1 MILFRNRR
9 NRIIQEKSDNVTLM
23 FPLMFPCRTLLR
35 CVETS
40 GEPHVLQ
47 RRYCLDLGIC
57 NPCFAF
63 RLDHIMI
70 PAEAATLRAV
80 MKWEAAALTDHDTV
94 SGVERF
100 LAAAADTSLHAVSGV
115 ELASMLFNK
124 DIHIVGL
131 FIDPC
136 NATLLAAL
144 EQMRKWRE
152 ERNAE
157 MVERIRSK
165 GYEIT
170 LEEVLSE
177 ANGESIGRPHMAS
190 VLLKKGYFENMQ
202 GVFNRLIGRNG
213 SCYVLRKYY
222 PVDVCIRL
230 IREAGGLAIWA
241 HPLHAAH
248 GARAALRKIGSRLV
262 TYGLDGL
269 ECYYSMFSEEQQN
282 DALEF
287 ARARSL
293 LVSGGS
299 DYHGASHPQVKM
311 GTGIDGNLAIP
322 FEIYERLL
330 AEKQNRNSHDG
341 EKTC

>member
-1 MILFRNRR
+1 MIDLHMHSSC
-9 NRIIQEKSDNVTLM
+9 SDGTLT
-23 FPLMFPCRTLLR
+23 PEELVAAALA
-35 CVETS
+35 
-40 GEPHVLQ
+40 
-47 RRYCLDLGIC
+47 LG
-57 NPCFAF
+57 
-63 RLDHIMI
+63 L
-70 PAEAATLRAV
+70 
-80 MKWEAAALTDHDTV
+80 EAAALTDHDTV

-100 LAAAADTSLHAVSGV
+100 VSAASGTPLHAVSGV

-131 FIDPC
+131 FINPAC
-136 NATLLAAL
+136 PALLSAL
-144 EQMRKWRE
+144 EQMRLWRE

-157 MVERIRSK
+157 MVEKIRSK

-170 LEEVLSE
+170 MDEVLAE
-177 ANGESIGRPHMAS
+177 AGGESVGRPHMAS
-190 VLLKKGYFENMQ
+190 VLLKKGCFPDMQ
-202 GVFNRLIGRNG
+202 SVFGRLIGRNG

-222 PVDVCIRL
+222 PVDACIRL
-230 IREAGGLAIWA
+230 IHEAGGLAIWA

-248 GARAALRKIGSRLV
+248 GARAALRKIGTRL
-262 TYGLDGL
+262 TSYGLDGL
-269 ECYYSMFSEEQQN
+269 ECYYSMFAEQQQT
-282 DALEF
+282 DALDF

-299 DYHGASHPQVKM
+299 DFHGVSHPQVKM

-330 AEKQNRNSHDG
+330 AAKQNRDSHDN